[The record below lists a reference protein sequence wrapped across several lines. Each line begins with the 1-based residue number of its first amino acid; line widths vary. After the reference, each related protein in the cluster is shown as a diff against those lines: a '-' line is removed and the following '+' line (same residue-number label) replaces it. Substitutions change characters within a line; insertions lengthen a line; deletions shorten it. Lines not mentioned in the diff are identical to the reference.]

1 MDHSEAM
8 RLKAPEKYMLG
19 ELGGDMRDQFEE
31 HFMSCA
37 ECARDVRAGVMFVES
52 AREVLSSEAPE
63 SARAKSKPGPAGGWF
78 GAFFRPMIAAPA
90 LAILLAIVAYQA
102 AVTIPHLESAVSKA
116 NSPRTLASF
125 SLINQNSRGG
135 APVPFAVQQ
144 GEPFALYVD
153 VPPQP
158 SFPMY
163 EIEVESASGAL
174 QFAVPISAEEA
185 RNTVQ
190 LLIPPSRLAPG
201 QYLLV
206 IRGTLQSNTTGGAE
220 VARFGFALETR

>member
-1 MDHSEAM
+1 MDHSEAI
-8 RLKAPEKYMLG
+8 RLKAAEQYMLG
-19 ELGGDMRDQFEE
+19 ELGGDMRDQFED

-52 AREVLSSEAPE
+52 AREVLSAEAPE
-63 SARAKSKPGPAGGWF
+63 SARAKSKPSAAGGWF

-90 LAILLAIVAYQA
+90 LAVLLAIVVYQA
-102 AVTIPHLESAVSKA
+102 AVTIPHLESAVSTA

-153 VPPQP
+153 IPPQP

-163 EIEVESASGAL
+163 EIEVQSTSGAP
-174 QFAVPISAEEA
+174 QFTVSISAEEA

-190 LLIPPSRLAPG
+190 LLIPPSRLASG

-206 IRGTLQSNTTGGAE
+206 IRGTSQFNTAGETE
-220 VARFGFALETR
+220 VARFDFALEAR